1 MIDILPDS
9 RAKVARDVVIDGRG
23 VKWVNVH
30 CYNCGALEGMV
41 PQENCTFAFFLCG
54 PEKNDCQSKWG
65 DLAHFL
71 VEPDV
76 VFNQRVIDEQLDEH
90 GRLLGPVELMMEL
103 EDPGSPLAKLVKDR
117 MAKGP
122 L

>member
-1 MIDILPDS
+1 MPDVLPDT
-9 RAKVARDVVIDGRG
+9 RARVSRDVVIDARG

-30 CYNCGALEGMV
+30 CGNCGALEGMV
-41 PQENCTFAFFLCG
+41 PLENCTFAFFLCG

-65 DLAHFL
+65 DLAHHH

-76 VFNQRVIDEQLDEH
+76 LFYERVVGEQLDKH
-90 GRLLGPVELMMEL
+90 GRLLGPLELLKEL
-103 EDPGSPLAKLVKDR
+103 DSTSPLSKLVKDR